1 MMAECFIIKF
11 WQTDMSRKEKK
22 FLKDIWVWLRTVQ
35 NLTVEEADLA
45 MMLSVDEYDALIESG
60 AE

>member
-1 MMAECFIIKF
+1 
-11 WQTDMSRKEKK
+11 MSRKEKK